1 MEIAK
6 EFIGKKMLVRS
17 YEAGVYFGTL
27 EEMEGETVKMSN
39 VRNIWHW
46 TGASCLSQIAN
57 DGITGDK
64 VSPVVS
70 SMVINRVCQ
79 IMPLSDKAIANLES
93 QPSWIC

>member
-1 MEIAK
+1 MYK
-6 EFIGKKMLVRS
+6 NLIGKKVLVRS
-17 YEAGVYFGTL
+17 YDAGVYFGTL
-27 EEMEGETVKMSN
+27 TNVEGETVRMEN

-64 VSPVVS
+64 VSPIVD

-79 IMPLSDKAIANLES
+79 TLILTEKAIKNLES
-93 QPSWIC
+93 QPIWIY